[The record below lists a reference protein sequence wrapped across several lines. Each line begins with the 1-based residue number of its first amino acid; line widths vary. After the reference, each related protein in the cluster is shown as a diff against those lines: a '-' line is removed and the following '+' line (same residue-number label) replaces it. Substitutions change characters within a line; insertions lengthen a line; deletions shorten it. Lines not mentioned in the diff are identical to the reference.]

1 MTHRTIA
8 KLLGPA
14 MLLTAAL
21 SLPAASVAAPPSDRG
36 HQADQVKKQKKVEV
50 TKTTKVKAAKA
61 TKVKTTKVKKT
72 TKQLRVVQAAP
83 QQQIVIRRSN
93 PAPRTVYVQPAQ
105 AQYRR
110 GTPSAGENSP
120 LFAVEGY
127 LAEGRRCLALRDHRG
142 NLYTLVGK
150 TEGLEIGDHV
160 ALMVRRV
167 LPVYAREC
175 GEGDT
180 VRVGQV
186 RTIWA
191 DRNHSRAMYDS
202 RYDGAFNPYQRDR
215 YERDRSRDRY
225 GRYDG
230 RYDDRN
236 DGRYDDRNDGR
247 YDDRYDGRY
256 GSRND
261 DDRYYDTYERDNR
274 GENGRLISVTGRL
287 GGDRDC
293 ATLRDRDGR
302 LFGLSGDLRH
312 YDPGDTVKVIG
323 FLQGGSRCG
332 GANIDVEEITRP

>member
-1 MTHRTIA
+1 MTHRTIT

-21 SLPAASVAAPPSDRG
+21 SLPAASMAAPSSDRG
-36 HQADQVKKQKKVEV
+36 HQTEQVKKQKKV
-50 TKTTKVKAAKA
+50 KTTKTKAAKA
-61 TKVKTTKVKKT
+61 TKVKTTKVRKT
-72 TKQLRVVQAAP
+72 TRQVRVVEAAP
-83 QQQIVIRRSN
+83 QKQIVIRRSN

-127 LAEGRRCLALRDHRG
+127 LTNEGRRCLALRDHRG

-167 LPVYAREC
+167 LPVYARGC
-175 GEGDT
+175 SQGDT

-186 RTIWA
+186 RTVWA

-202 RYDGAFNPYQRDR
+202 RYDGAFDPYQRDR

-225 GRYDG
+225 SRNDDRYDRDGG
-230 RYDDRN
+230 RYDDS
-236 DGRYDDRNDGR
+236 
-247 YDDRYDGRY
+247 YDDRYD
-256 GSRND
+256 SRND
-261 DDRYYDTYERDNR
+261 DDRYYDRYDRDNR

-287 GGDRDC
+287 GGDRQC

-302 LFGLSGDLRH
+302 IFGLSGDLRQ
-312 YDPGDTVKVIG
+312 YDPGDTVRVIG

-332 GANIDVEEITRP
+332 GANIDVQEITRP